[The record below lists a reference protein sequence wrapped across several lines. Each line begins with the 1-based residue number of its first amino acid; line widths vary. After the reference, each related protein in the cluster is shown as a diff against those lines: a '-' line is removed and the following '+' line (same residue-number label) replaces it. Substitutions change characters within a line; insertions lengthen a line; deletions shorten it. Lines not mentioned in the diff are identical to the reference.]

1 MDKRLWLAMV
11 LSFLL
16 IFLYQSWVV
25 KKKMSFPQQPQNS
38 PVSAVENEA
47 PPEAIQQKT
56 EKQREM
62 ELPLQ
67 NHTQKPKD
75 ITIEHPL
82 YTAIFT
88 TEDASLKSF
97 KLKKYRTDLKDDS
110 PLVELV
116 HNSNSNNPLST
127 IIECDFPLPEHIVY
141 DVDKDFLNVDGD
153 STLTFSFEVRDGFRI
168 EKQFKFLKDSYL
180 IELNVK
186 FINMQE
192 KPIEEKFSILWN
204 YVQQKENNSRYHQAG
219 PVILLKD
226 SVKREVLKEGQ
237 DREFRGDIDWFGIDM
252 HYFLSAIVPEN
263 KEGLWVH
270 VKLKDMTYS
279 VTGNYQPIVIPSR
292 GNIEYKFRLFVGPK
306 EISFLDKAGYK
317 LAQAINLGW
326 FHAIGYPLL
335 ILLKWL
341 YGLLPNYGVAI
352 IILTILVRVVF
363 FPLSITSYRSMKK
376 MQVIQPEMKELQKKY
391 ANDREKL
398 SRETWEL
405 YRRHKVNP
413 LGGCLPMLIQIPV
426 FIALYQALMN
436 AIELRHAPFML
447 WMNDLSAPDLLFTIP
462 LLGHP
467 FPFRVLPVLMGL
479 TMFVQQKMTPM
490 AGDPQQ
496 VKIMMWMP
504 ALLTVM
510 LYGLPSGLTLYWTVS
525 NLLSIVQQWY
535 INRKVKV

>member
-11 LSFLL
+11 ISFLL

-25 KKKMSFPQQPQNS
+25 KKKMSPTHPPQQAPVTEVEKKS
-38 PVSAVENEA
+38 PVEA
-47 PPEAIQQKT
+47 KPEQI
-56 EKQREM
+56 EKQREIKP
-62 ELPLQ
+62 PLQ
-67 NHTQKPKD
+67 NYTRQPKD
-75 ITIEHPL
+75 IRIEHQL
-82 YTAIFT
+82 YTAVFT

-97 KLKKYRTDLKDDS
+97 KLKKYRTGLNDSS

-116 HNSNSNNPLST
+116 NNSTADNPLST
-127 IIECDFPLPEHIVY
+127 KIESNFSLPEHIVY
-141 DVDKDFLNVDGD
+141 DVDRDFLNIDGD
-153 STLTFSFEVRDGFRI
+153 GTLTFSFNVNGGFRI
-168 EKQFKFLKDSYL
+168 EKQFRFFKDSYL
-180 IELNVK
+180 IELNIRV
-186 FINMQE
+186 INKQE
-192 KPIEEKFSILWN
+192 KPLEEKFSILWN
-204 YVQQKENNSRYHQAG
+204 YTQEKNNSRYQQAG
-219 PVILLKD
+219 PLILLKD

-237 DREFRGDIDWFGIDM
+237 EKEFRGDIGWFGIDM
-252 HYFLSAIVPEN
+252 HYFFSAIVPEN
-263 KEGLWVH
+263 KEGLWIN
-270 VKLKDMTYS
+270 VKLHEMTYS
-279 VTGNYQPIVIPSR
+279 VTGNYQPIVIPPEGS
-292 GNIEYKFRLFVGPK
+292 IEYKFRLFMGPK
-306 EISFLDKAGYK
+306 EISSLESAGYQ

-341 YGLLPNYGVAI
+341 YGLIYNYGVAV

-363 FPLSITSYRSMKK
+363 FPLSIISYRSMKK
-376 MQVIQPEMKELQKKY
+376 MQIIQPEMKELQKKY

-436 AIELRHAPFML
+436 AIELRHAPFVL
-447 WMNDLSAPDLLFTIP
+447 WMNDLSAPDLLFTIS
-462 LLGHP
+462 LFSHS

-479 TMFVQQKMTPM
+479 TMYVQQKMTPM

-504 ALLTVM
+504 AILTVM

-525 NLLSIVQQWY
+525 NVLSIIQQWY

>member
-16 IFLYQSWVV
+16 IFLYQSWIV
-25 KKKMSFPQQPQNS
+25 KKKMSSQPQPQNA
-38 PVSAVENEA
+38 PVTAVEKKGHA
-47 PPEAIQQKT
+47 EAIPQGI
-56 EKQREM
+56 EKQREIKV
-62 ELPLQ
+62 PLQ
-67 NHTQKPKD
+67 NYTGQAKD
-75 ITIEHPL
+75 IRIEHPL

-97 KLKKYRTDLKDDS
+97 KLKKYRRDLKDDS

-116 HNSNSNNPLST
+116 YIRDSNNPLST
-127 IIECDFPLPEHIVY
+127 IIESSFALPEHIVY
-141 DVDKDFLNVDGD
+141 DVDRDFLNVEKDD
-153 STLTFSFEVRDGFRI
+153 TLTFSYEVKDGIRI
-168 EKQFKFLKDSYL
+168 EKQFRFLKGSYL

-186 FINMQE
+186 LINGQE
-192 KPIEEKFSILWN
+192 KPLEEKFSILWN
-204 YVQQKENNSRYHQAG
+204 YTQKKEDKSHYQQAG
-219 PVILLKD
+219 PVVLLKD

-237 DREFRGDIDWFGIDM
+237 DKEFRGDIGWFGIDM
-252 HYFLSAIVPEN
+252 HYFFAAIVPEN
-263 KEGLWVH
+263 KEGLWVQA
-270 VKLKDMTYS
+270 KLRDTTYS
-279 VTGNYQPIVIPSR
+279 VTGNYQPIVIPS
-292 GNIEYKFRLFVGPK
+292 GGSIEYKFRLFLGPK
-306 EISFLDKAGYK
+306 EISSLKTAGHKLDE
-317 LAQAINLGW
+317 AINLGW

-335 ILLKWL
+335 ILMKWL
-341 YGLLPNYGVAI
+341 YGLVSNYGVAI
-352 IILTILVRVVF
+352 IILTILVRIVF

-376 MQVIQPEMKELQKKY
+376 MQIIQPEMKELQKKY
-391 ANDREKL
+391 AKDREKL

-447 WMNDLSAPDLLFTIP
+447 WMNDLSAPDLLISIP
-462 LLGHP
+462 LFGHS
-467 FPFRVLPVLMGL
+467 FPLRVLPILMGL
-479 TMFVQQKMTPM
+479 TMYIQQKMTPM

-504 ALLTVM
+504 AVLTVM

-525 NLLSIVQQWY
+525 NLLSIIQQLY
-535 INRKVKV
+535 INKKVKV